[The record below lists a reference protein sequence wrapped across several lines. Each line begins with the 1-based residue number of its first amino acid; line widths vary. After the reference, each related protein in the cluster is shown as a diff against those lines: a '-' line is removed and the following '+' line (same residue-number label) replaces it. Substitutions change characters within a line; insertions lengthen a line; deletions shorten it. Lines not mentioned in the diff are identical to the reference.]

1 MCPKNCPP
9 PADMK
14 TRSKSSM
21 PGKPKKKQKQT
32 LASLTNPSRRSRTKI
47 RRPKF
52 LSLGLQISPQ
62 SSRTSAAAAAP
73 APQMNRTYHRKT
85 VRRHRQKHQLELFPL
100 HPGAHLANGG
110 DGGGDQGQQLQ
121 DENDVALLFDSAAAA
136 AAATLTGLLDP
147 AAPAPAVA
155 AAAAASSG
163 VVEEEESAVS
173 SLIRCAMKSS
183 SRERGESEEKWVCYS
198 EVIVE
203 AEKKAE
209 MEEVTSCAADAWR
222 GGRTA
227 QQGAMLSLK
236 LDYQE
241 ILDAWSDKGSLFVC
255 GGDANHE
262 TPQTVPDLM
271 RVDNGAMDGWENV
284 WTVPEKAAESEAATI
299 NRDVTMEDGGEFSDK
314 IRQREASVM
323 RYKEKRHSR
332 LFSKRIRY
340 EVRKLNAQKRPRIKG
355 RFVRRDCED

>member
-1 MCPKNCPP
+1 MCHKNCPP
-9 PADMK
+9 PLDMK
-14 TRSKSSM
+14 TRSESSM
-21 PGKPKKKQKQT
+21 PGKPRKKQKQT
-32 LASLTNPSRRSRTKI
+32 LASLTNPSRRSRTKT

-62 SSRTSAAAAAP
+62 SSRTSAAAP
-73 APQMNRTYHRKT
+73 AQMNRTYHRKT
-85 VRRHRQKHQLELFPL
+85 VRRHRQKQQLELFPL

-136 AAATLTGLLDP
+136 ATATLTDLLDP

-163 VVEEEESAVS
+163 VVEGEESAVS

-227 QQGAMLSLK
+227 QQGTMLSLK

-255 GGDANHE
+255 GGDE

-271 RVDNGAMDGWENV
+271 RVDNGAKDGWENV
-284 WTVPEKAAESEAATI
+284 WTVPEKAAESEAAAI
-299 NRDVTMEDGGEFSDK
+299 NRDVTMVDGGEFSDK

>member
-1 MCPKNCPP
+1 
-9 PADMK
+9 MK
-14 TRSKSSM
+14 TRSRSKSSSSSPSSV
-21 PGKPKKKQKQT
+21 PGKPKKRT
-32 LASLTNPSRRSRTKI
+32 LSSLTAPSRRSRSKTRK
-47 RRPKF
+47 PKF

-62 SSRTSAAAAAP
+62 SSRTTAAR
-73 APQMNRTYHRKT
+73 MNRTYHRKNI
-85 VRRHRQKHQLELFPL
+85 RHRRQKHQLNLFPL
-100 HPGAHLANGG
+100 HPGPHSANG
-110 DGGGDQGQQLQ
+110 DAGGDQDHLQ
-121 DENDVALLFDSAAAA
+121 DENDVALLFDSASAA

-147 AAPAPAVA
+147 AAPASA
-155 AAAAASSG
+155 ATAASSG
-163 VVEEEESAVS
+163 IKEEEEESAVS

-183 SRERGESEEKWVCYS
+183 SRERGASEEKWVCYS

-203 AEKKAE
+203 AEKKAD

-222 GGRTA
+222 GGRRA
-227 QQGAMLSLK
+227 HQGTMLSLK

-241 ILDAWSDKGSLFVC
+241 ILDAWSNKGSLFVC
-255 GGDANHE
+255 GVGDANHE

-284 WTVPEKAAESEAATI
+284 WRVPEKAAESEATI
-299 NRDVTMEDGGEFSDK
+299 NRDAIMEDGGEFSNK

>member
-1 MCPKNCPP
+1 
-9 PADMK
+9 
-14 TRSKSSM
+14 M
-21 PGKPKKKQKQT
+21 PGKPRKKQKQT
-32 LASLTNPSRRSRTKI
+32 LASLTNPSRRSRTRT

-73 APQMNRTYHRKT
+73 AQMNRTYHRKT
-85 VRRHRQKHQLELFPL
+85 VRRHRQKQQLELFPL

-136 AAATLTGLLDP
+136 ATATLTGLLDP

-203 AEKKAE
+203 AEKKVE

-222 GGRTA
+222 RGRTA
-227 QQGAMLSLK
+227 QQGTMLSLK
-236 LDYQE
+236 LDYQG

-255 GGDANHE
+255 GGDE

-271 RVDNGAMDGWENV
+271 RVDNVRPSPSIPPPFRRSSFIIANHFFVSSQARFQHLHRQAHVTPSLSRRCMRSRYDFRIFKGSSRVEN
-284 WTVPEKAAESEAATI
+284 SE
-299 NRDVTMEDGGEFSDK
+299 
-314 IRQREASVM
+314 
-323 RYKEKRHSR
+323 
-332 LFSKRIRY
+332 
-340 EVRKLNAQKRPRIKG
+340 
-355 RFVRRDCED
+355 